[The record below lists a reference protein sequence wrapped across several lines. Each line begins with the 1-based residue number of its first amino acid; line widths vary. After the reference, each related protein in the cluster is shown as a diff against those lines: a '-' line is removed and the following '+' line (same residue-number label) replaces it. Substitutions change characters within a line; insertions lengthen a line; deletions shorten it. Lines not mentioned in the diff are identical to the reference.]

1 MISEMILR
9 NIPDDIN
16 IELLLSYFPTG
27 TLKVAMRGLHK
38 RNTYNDII
46 DAEEKKD
53 GTVVIGVGRNSLYN
67 ALPEFIFHPI
77 DRFDNI
83 PKVEEKERF
92 ADEYEKQEREKEQ
105 AYKFFAPVD
114 LLLLKLKTDV
124 RQRLRAFSENDK
136 VLNDIIGDQLT
147 KEQLENKF
155 IKQTISFLPSCKYI
169 RGNKTLLTLLLRK
182 VFMEEGLKINI
193 HKENQ
198 EFVDEAPRYAES
210 LDFSLDDCYV
220 GNSYEDQVVVYD
232 IDYWSDDK
240 CDDHFLCFLDDVE
253 LFRCFIQ
260 DYFMAV
266 GESLHFRVNQDE
278 APLRLS
284 DEIVYNYLNYNTN
297 I

>member
-1 MISEMILR
+1 MFLKD
-9 NIPDDIN
+9 IPEDIN
-16 IELLLSYFPTG
+16 VELLLSYFPEG

-53 GTVVIGVGRNSLYN
+53 GTVVVGLGRNSLYN
-67 ALPEFIFHPI
+67 SLPEFMFHPI

-105 AYKFFAPVD
+105 AYKFFAPID
-114 LLLLKLKTDV
+114 LLLLRLRVDV
-124 RQRLRAFSENDK
+124 RERIKIFSESNK
-136 VLNDIIGDQLT
+136 VLNDILGDRLT
-147 KEQLENKF
+147 KEQLANRF
-155 IKQTISFLPSCKYI
+155 IKQTLPLLPSCKYI
-169 RGNKTLLTLLLRK
+169 RGDKTLLTLVLRK
-182 VFMEEGLKINI
+182 VFIEEGLKIDV
-193 HKENQ
+193 HKEDR
-198 EFVDEAPRYAES
+198 EYVDDTPRYMES
-210 LDFSLDDCYV
+210 LDSILDDCYV

-232 IDYWSDDK
+232 INYWSDDN
-240 CDDHFLCFLDDVE
+240 CDDHFLQFLDDVE

-260 DYFMAV
+260 DYFLAV
-266 GESLHFRVNQDE
+266 GEFLQFNISQDE
-278 APLRLS
+278 APLRIS